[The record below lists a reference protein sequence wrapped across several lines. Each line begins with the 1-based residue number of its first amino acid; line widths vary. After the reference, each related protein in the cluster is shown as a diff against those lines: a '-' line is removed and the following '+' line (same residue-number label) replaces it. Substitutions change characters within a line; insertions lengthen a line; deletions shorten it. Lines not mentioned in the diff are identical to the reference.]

1 MLWLMISSVFAYDP
15 SVAQGHTG
23 ILTPITSA
31 PAPIATT
38 DAENTKLQAGEVVL
52 RSAAD
57 DSGEGRGVAVQYVSA
72 PESVVWDTILNYPMY
87 TEWVDNVVQSS
98 VYKTAPGKCG
108 DQNLHVELISSVM
121 FVKFG
126 VYTINYLCKEQHYM
140 HWTLDYDRQSDTKD
154 MVGYWRVEQISTN
167 PPVTRVDYATEMLVT
182 GVPDFLASY
191 LTKDA
196 LINGTKW
203 VKREAEKAT
212 K

>member
-23 ILTPITSA
+23 ILTPIAIA

-38 DAENTKLQAGEVVL
+38 DAENTQLQEAGKVVL

-57 DSGEGRGVAVQYVSA
+57 DSGEGRGVAVQYVNA

-87 TEWVDNVVQSS
+87 TEWVDNVVQ
-98 VYKTAPGKCG
+98 VPFTKRLRVNAETRICT
-108 DQNLHVELISSVM
+108 LELISSVM

-140 HWTLDYDRQSDTKD
+140 HWTSIMTVSRIPRI
-154 MVGYWRVEQISTN
+154 WW
-167 PPVTRVDYATEMLVT
+167 ATGESSKYQPTLQ
-182 GVPDFLASY
+182 
-191 LTKDA
+191 
-196 LINGTKW
+196 
-203 VKREAEKAT
+203 
-212 K
+212 

>member
-1 MLWLMISSVFAYDP
+1 M
-15 SVAQGHTG
+15 
-23 ILTPITSA
+23 
-31 PAPIATT
+31 
-38 DAENTKLQAGEVVL
+38 
-52 RSAAD
+52 
-57 DSGEGRGVAVQYVSA
+57 AVQYVNA

-98 VYKTAPGKCG
+98 VYKTAHKMWRSKI
-108 DQNLHVELISSVM
+108 LYVELISSVM

-167 PPVTRVDYATEMLVT
+167 PPVTRVDYATEMLVV

-203 VKREAEKAT
+203 VKRSGEGCELMRCTQIFDPKVYDISFAQRFDCDHLGFFQALLWGRAHFFNVCHCLCKAS
-212 K
+212 KRHD